1 MSIECLYCK
10 TRFEL
15 IKITKLYDSMDKKN
29 KMYFCPNQKCNKEI
43 ALELKIKNGDNKIEN

>member
-15 IKITKLYDSMDKKN
+15 IKITKLYESMDKKN

-43 ALELKIKNGDNKIEN
+43 ALELKVKNGDNKIEN